1 MKIKILLV
9 LIVIY
14 PLFFLFQ
21 GGDLTDV
28 GFHCTN
34 YRFFKDF
41 LYGGNFDFLMLELTN
56 FIGHYWLLLFPYAG
70 VLGLKLLY
78 LLFLYGACNG
88 H

>member
-9 LIVIY
+9 LIVVY

-21 GGDLTDV
+21 GGDLTDL

-41 LYGGNFDFLMLELTN
+41 LYAGSFDSIMVALTN
-56 FIGHYWLLLFPYAG
+56 FIGHYWLLLFTYAG
-70 VLGLKLLY
+70 VLGLVLSTFD
-78 LLFLYGACNG
+78 FLIRIV
-88 H
+88 